1 MSKTTTQKTPAA
13 NKAPRVS
20 RKANGGITLAKQEG
34 TQEQAPKQEETK
46 APEVVASKGITHAI
60 KDGFRPLAGAAL
72 YAHTAVFL
80 KHSGI
85 DKAPVP
91 SATVRT
97 IIGGTALAYH
107 VKAGNFAYVGDTPTQ
122 RGGVIVTPQGQGN
135 FSKRQTNAELVSAFE
150 AVLTQGVCDDRVIK
164 NPVGIIQIAAAK

>member
-1 MSKTTTQKTPAA
+1 MTKTASTKIVAAKT
-13 NKAPRVS
+13 PRVS
-20 RKANGGITLAKQEG
+20 RNKAGGVTL
-34 TQEQAPKQEETK
+34 QATKPETTT
-46 APEVVASKGITHAI
+46 PEVVTPTVAPVVAKGITHAI

-97 IIGGTALAYH
+97 IIGSTALAYH

-135 FSKRQTNAELVSAFE
+135 FSKRATNAELVSAFE

-164 NPVGIIQIAAAK
+164 NPVGILQIAATPAK